1 MKHFLLILL
10 LLGCMPTVE
19 LAAQAPTVQYAGTLR
34 AIMKQGDLSTKLQID
49 ALRSVGIYGLGPAT
63 NLDGEWVIWDGQGYH
78 SYAREGKLITD
89 NPVQGQLAMGV
100 WANMNEFVPKRQR
113 IRFKSLEELER
124 KIALVAHEAG
134 IDTNQAFPFLLE
146 GRAVVHWHVIHW
158 PLNNSIHTH
167 EKHQKSGLNGK
178 RRVKNGR
185 IIGFYSAQH
194 AGIFTHHS
202 TRLHLHLLD
211 LESPLAAHIDKLK
224 TRRIQLSLP
233 VKK

>member
-1 MKHFLLILL
+1 MKNFLL
-10 LLGCMPTVE
+10 LLFHLVCLSTFE
-19 LAAQAPTVQYAGTLR
+19 SIAQAPSVQYAGSLR
-34 AIMKQGDLSTKLQID
+34 AIMKQGDLSTKLQLD
-49 ALRSVGIYGLGPAT
+49 SLRAVGVYGLGPAAE
-63 NLDGEWVIWDGQGYH
+63 LDGEWVIWDGQAYH
-78 SYAREGKLITD
+78 SLERDGKLITE
-89 NPVQGQLAMGV
+89 NPVNGSLAMGV

-113 IRFKSLEELER
+113 IRFKSLDELER
-124 KIALVAHEAG
+124 KIALLAHEAG

-146 GRAVVHWHVIHW
+146 GRAVAHWHVIHW
-158 PLNNSIHTH
+158 PLSDSVHTH

-178 RRVKNGR
+178 RKVKNSR
-185 IIGFYSAQH
+185 IIGFYSAHH

-211 LESPLAAHIDKLK
+211 LQSPLAAHIDKLK